1 MGKHINN
8 SFENLYIENNL
19 INSNINSI
27 YINETSELEII
38 TIINKIDSKCS
49 KDHDGIDFK
58 LIKLVIY
65 PILKPLLH
73 IFNLILNKSIYPSNM
88 KKSVIIPI
96 HKNNNKSNIENYRP
110 ISIIPQFSKII
121 EKIIKK
127 RIDNFIE
134 KNNIYLQINM
144 ASKKNQ
150 THYMQY
156 MP

>member
-27 YINETSELEII
+27 YINETSEIEII
-38 TIINKIDSKCS
+38 NIINKIDSKCS

-88 KKSVIIPI
+88 KKI
-96 HKNNNKSNIENYRP
+96 SNYTYSQE
-110 ISIIPQFSKII
+110 
-121 EKIIKK
+121 
-127 RIDNFIE
+127 
-134 KNNIYLQINM
+134 
-144 ASKKNQ
+144 
-150 THYMQY
+150 
-156 MP
+156 

>member
-96 HKNNNKSNIENYRP
+96 HKNNNKNNIENYRP

-134 KNNIYLQINM
+134 KNNIISANQYGF
-144 ASKKNQ
+144 KKK
-150 THYMQY
+150 
-156 MP
+156 